1 MTTIRELTIDDYRAV
16 LNMQTGIEDDYV
28 LRIFPQLIENPAQTL
43 FGLITAEGIAAVA
56 GVYRLPNGN
65 GILGRLRSDIRFHSK
80 GNATALL
87 QHIIA
92 SCEQDPMMNWIGA
105 ITRKSNLPAQRVLDK
120 LNIQQESAFISLLM
134 EAPEKFVVPSAAPWE
149 LIEGTDRKRA
159 VIEQAAVDAKAAF
172 YPYEAYF
179 PIPYASAIL
188 EDDYINNLAVFRDPD
203 SSRIMAIQED
213 YKGRHIAQIQY
224 LWPDVFQ
231 QDGLWTAVFNYLS
244 QSDKQLTPQLDVS
257 PETASSIPTVFSG
270 SFAEDDDP
278 WLIYGRYIR

>member
-1 MTTIRELTIDDYRAV
+1 MTTIRQLTINDYRAV

-43 FGLITAEGIAAVA
+43 FGLETEKGIAALA

-65 GILGRLRSDIRFHSK
+65 GILGRLRSDIRFHSR

-92 SCEQDPMMNWIGA
+92 FCEKDPTMNWVGA

-120 LNIQQESAFISLLM
+120 LHIHAESSFISLLM
-134 EAPEKFVVPSAAPWE
+134 EAPEKFVSPSAAPWE
-149 LIEGTDRKRA
+149 LIEGTDNKRA
-159 VIEQAAVDAKAAF
+159 AIEQAAVDTKAAF
-172 YPYEAYF
+172 YPFEAYF

-188 EDDYINNLAVFRDPD
+188 EDAYVEKLAVFRDPD
-203 SSRIMAIQED
+203 SSRVMAIQED
-213 YKGRHIAQIQY
+213 YKGMDIAQIQY

-231 QDGLWTAVFNYLS
+231 QDGLWAAVFNYLK
-244 QSDKQLTPQLDVS
+244 QSDKPLVPQLDVS
-257 PETASSIPTVFSG
+257 SENASSIPAAFSG
-270 SFAEDDDP
+270 SFTEDDDP

>member
-1 MTTIRELTIDDYRAV
+1 MTTIRQLTINDYRAV

-43 FGLITAEGIAAVA
+43 FGLETEEGIAALA

-65 GILGRLRSDIRFHSK
+65 GILGRLRSDIRFHSR

-92 SCEQDPMMNWIGA
+92 FCENDPTMNWVGA

-120 LNIQQESAFISLLM
+120 LHIHAESSFISLLM
-134 EAPEKFVVPSAAPWE
+134 EAPEKFVSPSAAPWE
-149 LIEGTDRKRA
+149 LIEGTENKRA
-159 VIEQAAVDAKAAF
+159 AIEQAAVDTKAAF
-172 YPYEAYF
+172 YPFEAYF

-188 EDDYINNLAVFRDPD
+188 EDAYIEKLAVFRDPD
-203 SSRIMAIQED
+203 SSRVMAIQED
-213 YKGRHIAQIQY
+213 HKGMDIAQIQY

-231 QDGLWTAVFNYLS
+231 QDGLWAAVFNYLK
-244 QSDKQLTPQLDVS
+244 QSDKPLVPQLDVS
-257 PETASSIPTVFSG
+257 SENASSIPAAFSG
-270 SFAEDDDP
+270 SFMEDDDP

>member
-1 MTTIRELTIDDYRAV
+1 MTTIRQLTMDDYRAV
-16 LNMQTGIEDDYV
+16 LDMQTGIEDDYV

-43 FGLITAEGIAAVA
+43 FGLETEEGIAALA

-65 GILGRLRSDIRFHSK
+65 GILGRLRSDIRFHSR

-92 SCEQDPMMNWIGA
+92 FCEKDPTMNWVGA

-120 LNIQQESAFISLLM
+120 LHIHAESSFISLLM
-134 EAPEKFVVPSAAPWE
+134 EAPEKFVSPSAAPWE
-149 LIEGTDRKRA
+149 LIEGTENKRA
-159 VIEQAAVDAKAAF
+159 AIEQAAVDTKAAF
-172 YPYEAYF
+172 YPFEAYF

-188 EDDYINNLAVFRDPD
+188 EDAYIEKLAVFRDPD
-203 SSRIMAIQED
+203 SSRVMAIQED
-213 YKGRHIAQIQY
+213 HKGMDIAQIQY

-231 QDGLWTAVFNYLS
+231 QDGLWAAVFNYLK
-244 QSDKQLTPQLDVS
+244 QSDKPLVPQLDVS
-257 PETASSIPTVFSG
+257 SENASSIPAAFSG
-270 SFAEDDDP
+270 SFTEDDDP

>member
-1 MTTIRELTIDDYRAV
+1 MTTIKQLTIDDYRAV
-16 LNMQTGIEDDYV
+16 LDMQTGVEDDYV

-43 FGLITAEGIAAVA
+43 FGLITAEGIAALA

-65 GILGRLRSDIRFHSK
+65 GVLGRLRSDVRFHSR

-92 SCEQDPMMNWIGA
+92 SCETDPTMNWLGA
-105 ITRKSNLPAQRVLDK
+105 ITRKSNIPAQRVLDK
-120 LNIQQESAFISLLM
+120 LNMHAESSFISLLM
-134 EAPEKFVVPSAAPWE
+134 EAPEKCVIPSAAPWE
-149 LIEGTDRKRA
+149 MIKGTDTKRA
-159 VIEQAAVDAKAAF
+159 AIEQAAVDAKAAF

-188 EDDYINNLAVFRDPD
+188 EDNYIEKLAVFRDTD
-203 SSRIMAIQED
+203 SNRIMTIQED
-213 YKGRHIAQIQY
+213 YKGMDIAQIQY

-231 QDGLWTAVFNYLS
+231 QDGLWSAVFNYLK
-244 QSDKQLTPQLDVS
+244 QSDKQLVPQLDVS
-257 PETASSIPTVFSG
+257 LETASNIPASFSNG
-270 SFAEDDDP
+270 FTEDDDP

>member
-1 MTTIRELTIDDYRAV
+1 MTTIRQLTINDYQAV
-16 LNMQTGIEDDYV
+16 LEMQTGIEDDYV

-43 FGLITAEGIAAVA
+43 FGLETEEGIAAVA
-56 GVYRLPNGN
+56 GVVRLPNGN

-92 SCEQDPMMNWIGA
+92 SCEQDPMMNWLGA
-105 ITRKSNLPAQRVLDK
+105 ITLKSNLPAQRVLDK
-120 LNIQQESAFISLLM
+120 LKIQPESSFISLLM
-134 EAPEKFVVPSAAPWE
+134 EAPEQFIVPSAAPWE
-149 LIEGTDRKRA
+149 LIEGTDTKRA
-159 VIEQAAVDAKAAF
+159 VIEQAAVEAKAAF

-188 EDDYINNLAVFRDPD
+188 EDDYLETLAVFRDPD

-213 YKGRHIAQIQY
+213 YKGQDIAQIQY
-224 LWPDVFQ
+224 FWPDVFQ
-231 QDGLWTAVFNYLS
+231 QDGLWTTVFNYLK
-244 QSDKQLTPQLDVS
+244 QSDKQLVPQLDVS
-257 PETASSIPTVFSG
+257 PETASSIPAVFRD
-270 SFAEDDDP
+270 SFTENNDP

>member
-1 MTTIRELTIDDYRAV
+1 MTTIRQLTINDYRAV

-43 FGLITAEGIAAVA
+43 FGLETEEGIAALA

-65 GILGRLRSDIRFHSK
+65 GILGRLRSDIRFHSR

-92 SCEQDPMMNWIGA
+92 FCEKDPTMNWVGA

-120 LNIQQESAFISLLM
+120 LHIHAESSFISLLM
-134 EAPEKFVVPSAAPWE
+134 EAPEKFVSPSAAPWE
-149 LIEGTDRKRA
+149 LIEGTENKRA
-159 VIEQAAVDAKAAF
+159 AIEQAAVDTKAAF
-172 YPYEAYF
+172 YPFEAYF

-188 EDDYINNLAVFRDPD
+188 EDAYIEKLAVFRDPD
-203 SSRIMAIQED
+203 SSRVMAIQED
-213 YKGRHIAQIQY
+213 HKGMDIAQIQY

-231 QDGLWTAVFNYLS
+231 QDGLWAAVFNYLK
-244 QSDKQLTPQLDVS
+244 QSDKPLVPQLDVS
-257 PETASSIPTVFSG
+257 SENASSIPAAFSG
-270 SFAEDDDP
+270 SFTEDDDP

>member
-1 MTTIRELTIDDYRAV
+1 MTTIRQLTMDDYRAV
-16 LNMQTGIEDDYV
+16 LDMQTGIEDDYV

-43 FGLITAEGIAAVA
+43 FGLITAEGITAVA

-65 GILGRLRSDIRFHSK
+65 GILGRLRSDVRFHSR

-92 SCEQDPMMNWIGA
+92 SCEEDPMMNWIGA

-120 LNIQQESAFISLLM
+120 LNMHAESSFISLVM
-134 EAPEKFVVPSAAPWE
+134 EAPEKCDIPSAAPWE
-149 LIEGTDRKRA
+149 MMEGTDNKRA
-159 VIEQAAVDAKAAF
+159 AIEQSAVDAKAAF

-188 EDDYINNLAVFRDPD
+188 QDDYLEKLAVFRNPD
-203 SSRIMAIQED
+203 SSRIMTIQED
-213 YKGRHIAQIQY
+213 YKGQDIAQIQY

-231 QDGLWTAVFNYLS
+231 QDGLWTTVFHYLNH
-244 QSDKQLTPQLDVS
+244 SDKQLVPQLDVS
-257 PETASSIPTVFSG
+257 LENAASIPEAYRN
-270 SFAEDDDP
+270 SFTEDDDP

>member
-1 MTTIRELTIDDYRAV
+1 MTTIRQLTINDYRAV

-43 FGLITAEGIAAVA
+43 FGLETEEGIAALA

-65 GILGRLRSDIRFHSK
+65 GILGRLRSDIRFHSR

-92 SCEQDPMMNWIGA
+92 FCEKDPTMNWVGA

-120 LNIQQESAFISLLM
+120 LHIHAESSFISLLM
-134 EAPEKFVVPSAAPWE
+134 EAPDKFVSPSAAPWE
-149 LIEGTDRKRA
+149 LIEGTENKRA
-159 VIEQAAVDAKAAF
+159 AIEQAAVDTKAAF
-172 YPYEAYF
+172 YPFEAYF

-188 EDDYINNLAVFRDPD
+188 EDAYIEKLAVFRDPD
-203 SSRIMAIQED
+203 SSRVMAIQED
-213 YKGRHIAQIQY
+213 HKGMDIAQIQY

-231 QDGLWTAVFNYLS
+231 QNGLWAAVFNYLK
-244 QSDKQLTPQLDVS
+244 QSDKPLVPQLDVS
-257 PETASSIPTVFSG
+257 AKNASSIPAAFSG
-270 SFAEDDDP
+270 SFTEDDAP